1 MKQQQHP
8 PNLSPIHWSSIQ
20 WHARMI
26 QPKFA
31 STKKKQKT
39 QNFKPPHLSLDFGTT
54 KETPSS
60 ITLELFIERT
70 QTQKAMCVIF
80 VCALEF
86 QKQSFE
92 IMQIVWASGNKI

>member
-1 MKQQQHP
+1 
-8 PNLSPIHWSSIQ
+8 
-20 WHARMI
+20 MI

-31 STKKKQKT
+31 STTKKKKKHTHT

-60 ITLELFIERT
+60 ITLELFYREH
-70 QTQKAMCVIF
+70 KNKGNVCVIF

-92 IMQIVWASGNKI
+92 IMQIVWASGSKI